1 MSSVHDIILKPL
13 MTESTFNLIE
23 RENKLVFIVRR
34 NANKK
39 TIKSAVEKL
48 YNVKVEKVNT
58 LIQKNGNK
66 KAFVKLTPEFI
77 LKTVSDETYLTIQQ
91 IKSKIRDRSRTQ
103 ARFIFCNL
111 THRFCNLSLKEIGGH
126 VGGIDHSSV
135 IHGLKIRSQVPGK
148 SSRESFLPLLFCDE
162 SVSSPSS

>member
-1 MSSVHDIILKPL
+1 
-13 MTESTFNLIE
+13 MT
-23 RENKLVFIVRR
+23 
-34 NANKK
+34 
-39 TIKSAVEKL
+39 
-48 YNVKVEKVNT
+48 
-58 LIQKNGNK
+58 
-66 KAFVKLTPEFI
+66 KLTPEFI

-135 IHGLKIRSQVPGK
+135 IHGLKIHNETLYGRDAKYTEMYDKCFKIVNAISDNAIVERKSVINLLDIGDVVLHNKRQFYGIVINKYDNHFCVQSVGGK
-148 SSRESFLPLLFCDE
+148 THRISYYDDINIF
-162 SVSSPSS
+162 SPKLK